1 MTPTNPNKFNKPHG
15 KTKYFPIKQ
24 FRFDTS
30 KHPINQ
36 TKEKCTNKLAVL
48 LSHQESQM
56 MIALVNSLQSPSREA
71 IRIML
76 YELST
81 SVSNAPEKTIRYILA
96 KSTERG
102 HTSRNKQLEIRLPE
116 SEKTALLDKAKALGI
131 TEKEAIRL
139 AIVHLEKSIR
149 AGETTTLTNSK
160 ILSQGECWDAWKAD
174 RKEPTN
180 QLDSLKKA
188 RDEGLER
195 KIDHDDAIY
204 ERRGEMMSELIYEGG
219 YIPLDD
225 EGNIRLDYIDSMIHL
240 AEEEEYE
247 FSFEQYIN
255 DNFSNVEEMEEREK
269 RIIREIYNADLL
281 DINLTRKQAEEYVDE
296 ELRKEKEEKEY
307 IDSGQADRDLEE
319 QFAEYE
325 REREAE
331 LEEELEADLGSP
343 LSNFPKAEV
352 QRLKN
357 ELKTKKFNERRKK
370 DRESFL
376 NSPLVRRARAAE
388 RSIRNRDDSKEHYMI
403 QRYFN
408 EIYEDLSNVFH
419 PDELERICN
428 ENIYRKFL
436 EDKEKDDSPPKP

>member
-1 MTPTNPNKFNKPHG
+1 
-15 KTKYFPIKQ
+15 
-24 FRFDTS
+24 
-30 KHPINQ
+30 
-36 TKEKCTNKLAVL
+36 
-48 LSHQESQM
+48 
-56 MIALVNSLQSPSREA
+56 
-71 IRIML
+71 
-76 YELST
+76 
-81 SVSNAPEKTIRYILA
+81 
-96 KSTERG
+96 
-102 HTSRNKQLEIRLPE
+102 
-116 SEKTALLDKAKALGI
+116 
-131 TEKEAIRL
+131 
-139 AIVHLEKSIR
+139 
-149 AGETTTLTNSK
+149 
-160 ILSQGECWDAWKAD
+160 
-174 RKEPTN
+174 
-180 QLDSLKKA
+180 
-188 RDEGLER
+188 
-195 KIDHDDAIY
+195 DHDDAIY
-204 ERRGEMMSELIYEGG
+204 ERRGEMMSDLIYEGG

-225 EGNIRLDYIDSMIHL
+225 EENIRLDYVDSMIRL

-269 RIIREIYNADLL
+269 RIIREIYNSDLL

-296 ELRKEKEEKEY
+296 ELRKEKEDKEY
-307 IDSGQADRDLEE
+307 VDSGQADKDLEE

-403 QRYFN
+403 Q
-408 EIYEDLSNVFH
+408 
-419 PDELERICN
+419 
-428 ENIYRKFL
+428 
-436 EDKEKDDSPPKP
+436 